1 MLLKLVNLSVVTSLW
16 FVSVNLG
23 GCSAQVGENPAY
35 TVSNASIRVPAP
47 GRTMTAGYFEFTN
60 NSEEAVTIIAVRS
73 SAAERVEMHTV
84 LKVDDQMR
92 MRPLPKLA
100 VPAGDS
106 AIFTSGGNHLM
117 LFGVELSDTPT
128 ILEIELDNG
137 TIVSAPLQSTALN
150 QTN

>member
-1 MLLKLVNLSVVTSLW
+1 MLLKPINFSVMTSLW
-16 FVSVNLG
+16 FVLLILG
-23 GCSAQVGENPAY
+23 GCSAEVEENSTY
-35 TVSNASIRVPAP
+35 TVSNASIRTPAP

-60 NSEEAVTIIAVRS
+60 NSAEAVTIIAVRS
-73 SAAERVEMHTV
+73 SAAERIEMHTV

-92 MRPLPKLA
+92 MRPLPELT
-100 VPAGDS
+100 VPAGET

-117 LFGVELSDTPT
+117 LFGIELSDAAT

-137 TIVSAPLQSTALN
+137 TVVAAPFQSTALN